1 MVRVWNRGEEG
12 CWECE
17 VSWCSAAI
25 SFPDISDIEK
35 HMPGFLKVSAALV
48 YSCHD
53 NNLSQ
58 NCLGVCSNKL
68 MVTNFILLRPLW
80 TGSGST
86 KYPLGSLQTSL
97 HLMVKPRTKYDHILY
112 LLASFCMMVCRSV
125 CSAGVC
131 CGCGAEDAWSVE
143 NFGAKRLGAKWNLLV
158 SILGAYSDNIYYP
171 FSPSSCT
178 AHLHTCLV
186 STQPWLAIPTASL
199 LMLLTLLWPILH
211 HQDQLT
217 PSPQKVGLCIMGIN

>member
-1 MVRVWNRGEEG
+1 
-12 CWECE
+12 
-17 VSWCSAAI
+17 
-25 SFPDISDIEK
+25 
-35 HMPGFLKVSAALV
+35 
-48 YSCHD
+48 
-53 NNLSQ
+53 
-58 NCLGVCSNKL
+58 

-80 TGSGST
+80 TGSEST
-86 KYPLGSLQTSL
+86 KDPLGSLQTSL

-178 AHLHTCLV
+178 AHLHTFSVNTTLTGNPHRISADAANTIV
-186 STQPWLAIPTASL
+186 ANTPPPGPAHSIP
-199 LMLLTLLWPILH
+199 PE
-211 HQDQLT
+211 
-217 PSPQKVGLCIMGIN
+217 GRIMYHGH